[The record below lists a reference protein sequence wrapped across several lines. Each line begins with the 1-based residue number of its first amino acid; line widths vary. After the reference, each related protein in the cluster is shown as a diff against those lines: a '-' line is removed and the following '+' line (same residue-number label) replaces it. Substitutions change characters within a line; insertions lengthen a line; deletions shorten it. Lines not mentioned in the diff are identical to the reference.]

1 MADYENTGYRTR
13 PAGADAGVI
22 DQGLRSYMLRVYN
35 YMVLAMMVTGFT
47 AYVVFALAFTTDAA
61 AGVARVNSVQY
72 LTQFG
77 AVLFTPPIVY
87 GIIFAPLAFSIFLSW
102 KMGSVRWQTAF
113 SLLMAFSVVMGLSM
127 ASIFA
132 VYVGADIIRV
142 FFITA
147 IAFGGLSLF
156 GYTTK
161 MDLSPFRSFL
171 IMGVWG
177 LIAASLVNFFL
188 LESSTLDLAISV
200 IGVLLF
206 AGITAFQTQEL
217 KQIYYATG
225 GVGEIASR
233 AAVGGAYV
241 LYLSFINM
249 FMFLLNLLGNRQE

>member
-1 MADYENTGYRTR
+1 MADYENSAYRART
-13 PAGADAGVI
+13 GADAEAI
-22 DQGLRSYMLRVYN
+22 DQGLRAYMLRVYN
-35 YMVLAMMVTGFT
+35 YMVLAMAVTGLT
-47 AYVVFALAFTTDAA
+47 AYVVFKLAFTADPSIT
-61 AGVARVNSVQY
+61 GLKVNSLYY

-77 AVLFTPPIVY
+77 AVMFSSPIVY

-102 KMGSVRWQTAF
+102 RMGSVAWQTAF
-113 SLLMAFSVVMGLSM
+113 GLLMAFSVVMGLSM

-132 VYVGADIIRV
+132 VYVAADIVRV

-147 IAFGGLSLF
+147 IAFGGLSLW

-171 IMGVWG
+171 VMGVWG

-188 LESSTLDLAISV
+188 LESTMLDMTISV

-217 KQIYYATG
+217 KQIYFATG
-225 GVGEIASR
+225 GIGEVASR

-241 LYLSFINM
+241 LYLAFINM
-249 FMFLLNLLGNRQE
+249 FMFLLNLLGNKQE

>member
-1 MADYENTGYRTR
+1 MADYENSAYRARQSGVDT
-13 PAGADAGVI
+13 GVI
-22 DQGLRSYMLRVYN
+22 DQGLRAYMLRVYN
-35 YMVLAMMVTGFT
+35 YMVLAMAVTGLT
-47 AYVVFALAFTTDAA
+47 AYAVFGLAFTADPSIT
-61 AGVARVNSVQY
+61 GLKVNSLYY

-77 AVLFTPPIVY
+77 AVMFSSPIVY
-87 GIIFAPLAFSIFLSW
+87 GIIFAPLGFSIFLSW
-102 KMGSVRWQTAF
+102 KMGSVAWQTAF
-113 SLLMAFSVVMGLSM
+113 GLLMAFSVVMGLSM

-132 VYVGADIIRV
+132 VYVAADIVRV

-147 IAFGGLSLF
+147 IAFGGLSLW
-156 GYTTK
+156 GYSTK

-171 IMGVWG
+171 VMGVWG

-188 LESSTLDLAISV
+188 GSTTFDLAISV

-217 KQIYYATG
+217 KQIYFATG
-225 GVGEIASR
+225 GVGEVASR

-249 FMFLLNLLGNRQE
+249 FMFLLNLFGNRQE